1 MILNNFNN
9 KKESYQNLDHEQL
22 RKIMLLVI
30 KILTTII
37 QMKKIKNKLYLVA
50 TKIFMELLEK
60 KDD

>member
-1 MILNNFNN
+1 MIVNNFNN
-9 KKESYQNLDHEQL
+9 KKESYQNLNHELL

>member
-1 MILNNFNN
+1 MIVNNFNN